1 MSSTASEPTA
11 SEPISRAQLRYA
23 LLPNVRNATTIH
35 AKLFA
40 RATQRITEY
49 AARFGITEP
58 AIVDRERLEH
68 HFRALASMLLTHFAK
83 RVLGSDG
90 VEGGAARTAKWS
102 VMQAA
107 RVRAPFDLY
116 GLLDGDTERTEL
128 DPRLE
133 DAPARLRRAIL
144 EGGAPEYEYL
154 TPSHIERFLED
165 ATELI
170 KVGMPDGLRQ
180 GHNPPAVLATLGSTC
195 TAVRLRQRPDTVR
208 AHPPSAPHPP
218 GVSYIAPP
226 VRCSLT
232 GRVMQPGERVV
243 RFRLVGVGGGGDS
256 GETGDEGAPLVYE
269 NAVDYALASERLRP
283 DAGPLPQYLSTARVS
298 DLLVNILNYTVS
310 YHWIIGLYNTHI
322 QQICEYAAGN
332 ISSEVLEAQRQKN
345 AAVRRAA
352 TTTTTT
358 TTTKNTVVL
367 KVGSRDQVEQC
378 FSAFELGTF
387 TGHALETL
395 VELFVRFKK
404 LQIHYLIAC
413 ECIRRIQ
420 QH

>member
-1 MSSTASEPTA
+1 MSTATTSTTSTTGATA
-11 SEPISRAQLRYA
+11 DPPASAPMTHAQLRYA
-23 LLPNVRNATTIH
+23 LLPSIRNARMIH
-35 AKLFA
+35 DKLFA
-40 RATQRITEY
+40 RATQRIREY
-49 AARFGITEP
+49 AARFGVTEP
-58 AIVDRERLEH
+58 GIVDAERLQH
-68 HFRALASMLLTHFAK
+68 HFRALASMLLTHFAQ
-83 RVLGSDG
+83 RVLGNDG
-90 VEGGAARTAKWS
+90 VEGAPARTGKWT
-102 VMQAA
+102 VLQTA
-107 RVRAPFDLY
+107 RVRAPFELY
-116 GLLDGDTERTEL
+116 GLLDGDAEREEL

-144 EGGAPEYEYL
+144 EGGGANYEYL
-154 TPSHIERFLED
+154 TPSHVDRFLED

-195 TAVRLRQRPDTVR
+195 TAVHLRQRPDTVR
-208 AHPPSAPHPP
+208 AHPPEAPPPP

-243 RFRLVGVGGGGDS
+243 RFRLVGVGGDGAEG
-256 GETGDEGAPLVYE
+256 GAPLVYE

-283 DAGPLPQYLSTARVS
+283 DAGPLPQYLSTVRVS

-310 YHWIIGLYNTHI
+310 YHWVIGLYNAHI

-332 ISSEVLEAQRQKN
+332 VSSEVLEAQRQKN
-345 AAVRRAA
+345 AAGRRAA
-352 TTTTTT
+352 AAA
-358 TTTKNTVVL
+358 KNTVVL

-413 ECIRRIQ
+413 DCIRRIQ
-420 QH
+420 RH